1 MVRITPLRFLKRLL
15 NDRLRRMF
23 DAGPDSLVFR
33 SRAWRQGIVKW
44 SQLTH
49 NLFGR
54 ADKWLN
60 GVNGHCAHSFGL
72 GLLAR
77 TATMFQTWKT
87 IFGGLPSRFPEIGL
101 AHRDAFAIHGD
112 GENRAGLL
120 HLACVL
126 RALLFVK
133 RFEIATRASSR
144 FLNLAFGNRHSRLI
158 ADGDQRLVIGFF
170 GRRTGDLTLQS
181 MRITFRR

>member
-87 IFGGLPSRFPEIGL
+87 IFGGLPSRFPQIGL
-101 AHRDAFAIHGD
+101 AHRDAFAVHGD
-112 GENRAGLL
+112 GENRAGLF
-120 HLACVL
+120 HLARVL

-133 RFEIATRASSR
+133 QFEVTARAPSR
-144 FLNLAFGNRHSRLI
+144 FLDLPLGNRQSRLI
-158 ADGDQRLVIGFF
+158 AVSARHLGEGLFASRA
-170 GRRTGDLTLQS
+170 
-181 MRITFRR
+181 